1 MTYLR
6 TLRPASLFAAV
17 ALLLTGPNPAVA
29 HDGPDPVIH
38 WDFRPQQVEGTKLRA
53 RLGMDVELSGP
64 LRWSADEFGHS
75 LMLTPRTAAYA
86 QPKGSATALPTKAL
100 TVSAWVSLDEPLEW
114 GGIIGRIQDDG
125 DRELGWMLGFDRSV
139 FTLTI
144 STTGADD
151 GDGRQIGRAH
161 V

>member
-6 TLRPASLFAAV
+6 TLRPATLFAAV
-17 ALLLTGPNPAVA
+17 ALLLTGPNPALA

-86 QPKGSATALPTKAL
+86 QPTGSATALPTKAL

-144 STTGADD
+144 STTGA
-151 GDGRQIGRAH
+151 GDGEIGRAH